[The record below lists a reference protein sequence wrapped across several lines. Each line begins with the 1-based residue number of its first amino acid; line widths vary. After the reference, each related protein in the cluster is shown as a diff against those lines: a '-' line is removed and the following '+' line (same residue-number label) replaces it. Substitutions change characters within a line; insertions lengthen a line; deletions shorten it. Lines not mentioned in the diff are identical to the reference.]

1 MTIEQLTNNGP
12 DGSTMGQSSTE
23 KISFYGAT
31 AIVKATHAGT
41 TTSST
46 TAQNRV
52 AIAAIN
58 TALANLGLVTV
69 T

>member
-1 MTIEQLTNNGP
+1 MAVEQLTNNAP
-12 DGSTMGQSSTE
+12 DGATMGASASE
-23 KISFYGAT
+23 KISFHGAT
-31 AIVKATHAGT
+31 AIVQATHAGT

-58 TALANLGLVTV
+58 TALANLGLVVV

>member
-1 MTIEQLTNNGP
+1 MAVEQLSANGD
-12 DGSTMGQSSTE
+12 DGSNMGLTSTD
-23 KISFYGAT
+23 KIAFYGAT
-31 AIVKATHAGT
+31 PIVKATHAGT